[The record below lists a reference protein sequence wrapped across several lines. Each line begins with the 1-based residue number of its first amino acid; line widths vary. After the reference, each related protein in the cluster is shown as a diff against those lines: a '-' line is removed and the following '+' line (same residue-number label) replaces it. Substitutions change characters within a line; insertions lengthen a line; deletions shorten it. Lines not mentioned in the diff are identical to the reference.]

1 VALVP
6 LELLD
11 AEISAD
17 YDPIDI
23 LRDLDHALE
32 GRQAGLERY
41 SRYYEGG
48 QSLVF
53 ASDKWRRA
61 FGGLFTEFR
70 DNWCRL
76 VVDAVEERL
85 NVTGF
90 RFGDEA
96 GDTDAW
102 HIWQANGLDADSQL
116 AHTESLINGVSYA
129 FVWYG
134 EDDEP
139 EISIEAPEQM
149 IVAYE
154 PGNRRR
160 RRAALKKWLA
170 DDDTVFATL
179 YMGDAL
185 WKFQG
190 RAPSSG
196 TPVVAGWEPREE
208 PNEPWPLPN
217 PLGVVPIIPIVNRPR
232 LLPRHTTEGD
242 SEITDVIPLQD
253 AVNKILLD
261 MLVASE
267 FGAFR
272 QRWTTGLD
280 IPTDPDTNLPIEPFK
295 PAVDRLW
302 ISENPETKF
311 GEFGQT
317 DLLPYTRA
325 AELFVQHIASQTRTP
340 PHYFYLSGQFPSG
353 ESIKSAET
361 GLVAKAR
368 RKMRHFGESWEA
380 VMKLAFRIQGDDR
393 AQFIGA
399 ETIWGDPESRTEG
412 QHVDALLKLKT
423 LGVPEPQLW
432 EDAGFSPQQIAR
444 FASMRA
450 EQAYYDALAN
460 PAGIQFGPPT
470 REQRGQP
477 PNGAPAA

>member
-1 VALVP
+1 MAIVP
-6 LELLD
+6 LEPLGVD
-11 AEISAD
+11 YGAT
-17 YDPIDI
+17 YDPIEI
-23 LRDLDHALE
+23 VVDLDEALQH
-32 GRQAGLERY
+32 RQTGLERY
-41 SRYYEGG
+41 SRYYEGA
-48 QSLVF
+48 QRLVF

-70 DNWCRL
+70 DNWCAL

-85 NVTGF
+85 NVDGF
-90 RFGDEA
+90 RFGDQE

-102 HIWQANGLDADSQL
+102 KIWQANGLDADSQL
-116 AHTESLINGVSYA
+116 AHTESLINGVSFA
-129 FVWYG
+129 LVWYG
-134 EDDEP
+134 DDDIP
-139 EISIEAPEQM
+139 EITIESPEQV

-154 PGNRRR
+154 PGSRRA
-160 RRAALKKWLA
+160 RRAALKKWV
-170 DDDTVFATL
+170 DGDEVFATL
-179 YMGDAL
+179 YMRDFL
-185 WKFQG
+185 WKFQAKAASG
-190 RAPSSG
+190 SSAA
-196 TPVVAGWEPREE
+196 TTGWERREE
-208 PNEPWPLPN
+208 PNESWPLPN
-217 PLGVVPIIPIVNRPR
+217 PLGVVPVIPIVNRPR

-242 SEITDVIPLQD
+242 SEIADVIPLQD

-272 QRWTTGLD
+272 QRWVTGLD
-280 IPTDPDTNLPIEPFK
+280 IPTDPETNLPIEPFK

-311 GEFGQT
+311 GEFQQT

-353 ESIKSAET
+353 ESIKAAET

-368 RKMRHFGESWEA
+368 RKMRHFGEAWES
-380 VMKLAFRIQGDDR
+380 VMRLAFRLIGDER
-393 AQFIGA
+393 ARFIGA

-412 QHVDALLKLKT
+412 QHVDALLKLKS
-423 LGVPEPQLW
+423 LGVPLQQLW

-450 EQAYYDALAN
+450 EQAYYEALAQ
-460 PAGIQFGPPT
+460 PITFGPPD
-470 REQRGQP
+470 RQLGQP
-477 PNGAPAA
+477 APPPNPPA

>member
-1 VALVP
+1 MAVVP
-6 LELLD
+6 LEPVAVD
-11 AEISAD
+11 YGAN

-23 LRDLDHALE
+23 VRYLDERLNY
-32 GRQAGLERY
+32 RQAGLERY
-41 SRYYEGG
+41 SHYYEGE
-48 QSLVF
+48 QRLVF

-70 DNWCRL
+70 DNWCAL

-96 GDTDAW
+96 GDEDAW

-116 AHTESLINGVSYA
+116 AHTESLINGVSFA
-129 FVWYG
+129 LVWYG
-134 EDDEP
+134 EDGIP

-149 IVAYE
+149 IVDYQ
-154 PGNRRR
+154 PGSRRVR
-160 RRAALKKWLA
+160 RSALKKWA
-170 DDDTVFATL
+170 DGDDVFCTL
-179 YMGDAL
+179 YMRDFL
-185 WKFQG
+185 WKFQ
-190 RAPSSG
+190 AKTASTLS
-196 TPVVAGWEPREE
+196 PVATGWQRREE
-208 PNEPWPLPN
+208 PGEAWPLPN
-217 PLGVVPIIPIVNRPR
+217 PLGVVPVIPFVNRPR
-232 LLPRHTTEGD
+232 LLPRHVTEGD
-242 SEITDVIPLQD
+242 SEIGDVIPLQD
-253 AVNKILLD
+253 AVNKVLLD

-280 IPTDPDTNLPIEPFK
+280 IPTDPETNLPIEPFK

-368 RKMRHFGESWEA
+368 RKMRHFGESWESI
-380 VMKLAFRIQGDDR
+380 MRLAFRIMDDER
-393 AQFIGA
+393 SHFIAA

-412 QHVDALLKLKT
+412 QHVDALLKLKS

-444 FASMRA
+444 FATMRA
-450 EQAYYDALAN
+450 EQAYYDALAQ
-460 PAGIQFGPPT
+460 PITFGPPDRT
-470 REQRGQP
+470 QPTGQP
-477 PNGAPAA
+477 LPPAA